1 MRPRQRREASKRPRG
16 SGQGGFPPLA
26 SGASLGQP
34 CGVLAAPVSY
44 WPRYGVAAIRLSAP
58 ARSLSGQV
66 AVVVAVAHQSRAPK
80 EANGSASGPSAAA
93 SRNESRVLSSTVC
106 QVPSRRGVNVSG
118 LFTASV
124 GPRTRGHPAGQ
135 AAVSPPRPRQAG
147 RRLHRRAAVVAPS
160 PGQAAR
166 TPPTPLRWPAPD
178 GRPRCLLGFVG
189 TYRTLCM
196 APEPGFRRILEGV
209 RHLTVAA

>member
-16 SGQGGFPPLA
+16 WGFPSSRVRGLT
-26 SGASLGQP
+26 GGQP

-66 AVVVAVAHQSRAPK
+66 AVVVAVAHQSRAPR
-80 EANGSASGPSAAA
+80 EANESASGPSPSAAA

-106 QVPSRRGVNVSG
+106 QVPSRRGVNVTG

-124 GPRTRGHPAGQ
+124 APRTRGHPAGQ

-166 TPPTPLRWPAPD
+166 TLPTPLRWPAPD